1 MTTITMETG
10 VLVSMRDGVR
20 LATDIYRPA
29 DAPTP
34 TLLTR
39 SPNDKGRVAATTAD
53 DMGAAHRINTTG
65 A

>member
-29 DAPTP
+29 DGRTP
-34 TLLTR
+34 TLLAR
-39 SPNDKGRVAATTAD
+39 SPYDKDRGAATSAD
-53 DMGAAHRINTTG
+53 DMGAAHRFNTTG

>member
-39 SPNDKGRVAATTAD
+39 SRVAATSAD
-53 DMGAAHRINTTG
+53 DMGAAHRFNTTG